1 MPIGRLAQVL
11 QQVAQ
16 PVITEIQWIDDLPT
30 QVAQRVLHALDVRFR
45 RHLPVIAFREDIP
58 QPDHRRPAP
67 TALAL
72 LPMPRDMPVEHLHKT
87 YLDHLTDEQGYIV

>member
-30 QVAQRVLHALDVRFR
+30 QVAQRVLHALDIRFH
-45 RHLPVIAFREDIP
+45 RHLPVIAFREDIC
-58 QPDHRRPAP
+58 QPDHRCPAP
-67 TALAL
+67 TDPPL
-72 LPMPRDMPVEHLHKT
+72 LPMAGDMAVEHLHKAHFN
-87 YLDHLTDEQGYIV
+87 HLTDE